1 MISLLIIEDDPN
13 TLAGLQELL
22 SHEGY
27 WVRGVMRGR
36 EAFKVAKGEPIDMVL
51 CDYCLPD
58 IDGLQVCRELKRLNS
73 QLIVFLVTAYRNTEI
88 VNAAKQCGIERVIDK
103 PIVPEELFAMLEVA
117 AKKLDGKK
125 LYTSPETV
133 AASNTE
139 ALLV

>member
-36 EAFKVAKGEPIDMVL
+36 EAFKVAKDESIDMVL

-58 IDGLQVCRELKRLNS
+58 IDGLQVCRELKRLNP
-73 QLIVFLVTAYRNTEI
+73 QLVIFLVTAYRNTEV
-88 VNAAKQCGIERVIDK
+88 VNAAKQCGIEKIIDK
-103 PIVPEELFAMLEVA
+103 PIVPEELFVMFEAA
-117 AKKLDGKK
+117 AKRLVSTKF
-125 LYTSPETV
+125 YAVPETA
-133 AASNTE
+133 AASNAE
-139 ALLV
+139 AMLV

>member
-36 EAFKVAKGEPIDMVL
+36 EAFKVAKDEPIDMVL

-73 QLIVFLVTAYRNTEI
+73 QLVIFLVTAYRNTEV
-88 VNAAKQCGIERVIDK
+88 VNAAKQCGIEKIIDK
-103 PIVPEELFAMLEVA
+103 PIVPEELFVMLEVA
-117 AKKLDGKK
+117 AKRLASEK
-125 LYTSPETV
+125 LYTLPETV
-133 AASNTE
+133 VASNAE
-139 ALLV
+139 AMLV

>member
-13 TLAGLQELL
+13 TLSGLQELL

-36 EAFKVAKGEPIDMVL
+36 EAFDVAKAEPIDMVL

-73 QLIVFLVTAYRNTEI
+73 QVVIFLVTAYRNTEV
-88 VNAAKQCGIERVIDK
+88 VNAAKECGIEKIIDK
-103 PIVPEELFAMLEVA
+103 PIVPEELFVMLEVA
-117 AKKLDGKK
+117 AKRLSSKK
-125 LYTSPETV
+125 LYTLPETV
-133 AASNTE
+133 AASNAE
-139 ALLV
+139 GMLV